1 MELADL
7 SLFDTADDDMEEEH
21 RGGVELAARFLY
33 GLIHARWIITTRGL
47 NKMVG
52 TSIQI
57 SHPRADSRS
66 CTSQLEKFKRADFGR
81 CPRVLCHQ
89 HPLLPVG
96 LTDIPYEKSVKLYC
110 GRCEDIYS
118 PKSTRHGSVDGAFF
132 GTSFPHM
139 MYLVFPGLLPAKVR
153 APSDLILPGH
163 STCCHSV
170 YRPCLNMGH

>member
-1 MELADL
+1 M
-7 SLFDTADDDMEEEH
+7 
-21 RGGVELAARFLY
+21 Y
-33 GLIHARWIITTRGL
+33 
-47 NKMVG
+47 
-52 TSIQI
+52 
-57 SHPRADSRS
+57 P
-66 CTSQLEKFKRADFGR
+66 QLEKFKRADFGR

-153 APSDLILPGH
+153 VLFPTYSFSD
-163 STCCHSV
+163 TQSV
-170 YRPCLNMGH
+170 LVLFTDRA

>member
-1 MELADL
+1 M
-7 SLFDTADDDMEEEH
+7 H
-21 RGGVELAARFLY
+21 
-33 GLIHARWIITTRGL
+33 
-47 NKMVG
+47 
-52 TSIQI
+52 
-57 SHPRADSRS
+57 
-66 CTSQLEKFKRADFGR
+66 SQLEKFKRADFGR

-153 APSDLILPGH
+153 TPSL
-163 STCCHSV
+163 T
-170 YRPCLNMGH
+170 